1 MSINI
6 NITNEQFYH
15 MFKDSQFLSGMTF
28 AGVDSVLD
36 YMDELSEDSSKVTD
50 WTEIF
55 MNCGEYSQKDFIE
68 EFAYV
73 LEDDARENYSDNDD
87 YALAIAMD
95 LDQYVR
101 IAYDGPDT
109 KYIVFEQ
116 EI

>member
-15 MFKDSQFLSGMTF
+15 MFKDSQFLRGMTF

-73 LEDDARENYSDNDD
+73 LEDDARENYSDDDD
-87 YALAIAMD
+87 YALAIAME
-95 LDQYVR
+95 LGQYVR
-101 IAYDGPDT
+101 IAYDGTET
-109 KYIVFEQ
+109 KYIVFD
-116 EI
+116 